1 MKSQSVCEL
10 ATRGPDVCEE
20 EEDSQSHILIFQKNV
35 YIGVM
40 VLRHR

>member
-10 ATRGPDVCEE
+10 ATRGPGVCEE
-20 EEDSQSHILIFQKNV
+20 EEDSQPHILIFQKNV
-35 YIGVM
+35 YIEVM